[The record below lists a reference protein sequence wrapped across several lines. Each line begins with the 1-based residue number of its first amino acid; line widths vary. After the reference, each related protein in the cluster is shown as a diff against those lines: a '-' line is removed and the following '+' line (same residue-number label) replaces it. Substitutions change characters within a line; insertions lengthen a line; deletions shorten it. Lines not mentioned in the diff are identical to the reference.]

1 MAKRKKYDEN
11 FKKMVVELY
20 QSGQS
25 VEQLGAE
32 YGLSTQ
38 TIYRW
43 IKLYTQNYEIGMT
56 EAEMLVMKKEM
67 ARMQEEITILKKAL
81 TIFAQK

>member
-43 IKLYTQNYEIGMT
+43 IKLYTQNSEIGMT

-67 ARMQEEITILKKAL
+67 SRMQEEITILKKAL

>member
-43 IKLYTQNYEIGMT
+43 IKLYTQNSEIGMT

>member
-25 VEQLGAE
+25 VEQLRAE

-43 IKLYTQNYEIGMT
+43 IKLYTQNSEIGMT

>member
-43 IKLYTQNYEIGMT
+43 IKLYTQNSETGMT

>member
-1 MAKRKKYDEN
+1 
-11 FKKMVVELY
+11 MVVELY

-43 IKLYTQNYEIGMT
+43 IKLYTQNSEIGMT